1 MNVHIRTFS
10 IVVITICVFIITVI
24 DILKLLQD
32 RNDRLNMSTTS
43 SINSSTINNPVSDV
57 AKPIANDISKQ
68 PTTTMQFA
76 EMRYDFGKLKD
87 GDVVKHGFTFTN
99 TGSSPLIIS
108 EAHGSCGCTIPSFP
122 KEPIPPGGKGQI
134 EVQFDSKGRSG
145 LQNKTVTV
153 TANTDPSQTVLNI
166 SSNVDKKN

>member
-1 MNVHIRTFS
+1 
-10 IVVITICVFIITVI
+10 
-24 DILKLLQD
+24 
-32 RNDRLNMSTTS
+32 
-43 SINSSTINNPVSDV
+43 
-57 AKPIANDISKQ
+57 
-68 PTTTMQFA
+68 
-76 EMRYDFGKLKD
+76 
-87 GDVVKHGFTFTN
+87 
-99 TGSSPLIIS
+99 
-108 EAHGSCGCTIPSFP
+108 P